1 MKNRALLEAQ
11 INSEYSRRFEKFGP
25 TAKGVFWASTTRQE
39 KRFEIILKEIQ
50 KISQNHIVL
59 EIADI
64 GCGYGSFADYLNR
77 NHNKIKFNYEG
88 FDINSKFIKHCRSK
102 FSKENLSFTI
112 DSKPSSKKDFLT
124 MSGTYNLA
132 TTTNVS
138 LWEQYLFSCLSEC
151 WSYTKTAMIFNL
163 QTSKKSKISSQNI
176 YYANASKVIDF
187 CISKLGPTRVVRDS
201 SLEND
206 ATFTVVR

>member
-1 MKNRALLEAQ
+1 MGLQLKE
-11 INSEYSRRFEKFGP
+11 F
-25 TAKGVFWASTTRQE
+25 FWASTARQE
-39 KRFEIILKEIQ
+39 KRFDLILEEIQ
-50 KISQNHIVL
+50 KISRNHIVL

-77 NHNKIKFNYEG
+77 NHNRIKFNYEG

-102 FSKENLSFTI
+102 FTEANLRFII
-112 DSKPSSKKDFLT
+112 DSKPSSKKDFVT

-132 TTTNVS
+132 TTKNVS

-163 QTSKKSKISSQNI
+163 QTSKTSKISSQNI

-187 CISKLGPTRVVRDS
+187 CVSKLGPTRVVRDS

-206 ATFTVVR
+206 TTFTVVR

>member
-1 MKNRALLEAQ
+1 MKSWALLETE
-11 INSEYSRRFEKFGP
+11 INSQYSKRFEKFGP
-25 TAKGVFWASTTRQE
+25 TAKGVFWASTARQE
-39 KRFEIILKEIQ
+39 KRFDLILKEIQ
-50 KISQNHIVL
+50 KISRNDIVL

-102 FSKENLSFTI
+102 FSEANLRFII
-112 DSKPSSKKDFLT
+112 DSKPSSKKDFVT

-138 LWEQYLFSCLSEC
+138 LWEQYLFTCLSEC

-163 QTSKKSKISSQNI
+163 QTSTKS
-176 YYANASKVIDF
+176 
-187 CISKLGPTRVVRDS
+187 
-201 SLEND
+201 
-206 ATFTVVR
+206 